1 MMNSPEMPDETILRL
16 QQELQEKERQ
26 LAKETRRRQRS
37 EAALRRARQELEDRI
52 DAAIDSLPGIF
63 YLFDEEGHF
72 IRWSKSFED
81 VSGYSAAEIAT
92 MHPLDFFTGEDRSII
107 AARIQEVFTTGA
119 TTAEAALATKDGRK
133 IPYLFSGRR
142 TSVNS
147 VPCMV
152 GMGVN
157 LAEQKQ
163 MEQELH
169 HLAER
174 LQLMLDNLTIVAYE
188 IDADGIFLLSRGK
201 GLEKLG
207 LQPDQVVGASIFELY
222 QEYPV
227 IIEAAHLALAGE
239 VQHFE
244 VEVAGVVWN
253 SNFIP
258 IVNEQGEVER
268 LFGTGIDV
276 TEHKRA
282 EQALRREKAF
292 TEAIVDSLPGVFFL
306 LSGEGRFLRWNQNAE
321 RVLGYTP
328 AEISVL
334 QPTDVVA
341 PTDRAL
347 LGEKIRAAFTEGG
360 ADLEANVLTK
370 DGRTIPYLFT
380 GQRILVDKGPFIV
393 GVGIDISDRRQA
405 EEKSQ
410 RSQTQLQRVID
421 TVPEGVLLLDAYG
434 QIILANPVAE
444 EYLRLL
450 VPERINGP
458 LSYLGGRSLADLLTS
473 PPKGFWHEISANGRR
488 FEVISRP
495 VESSPDN
502 MGWVLVV
509 RDVTQKREIQQRV
522 QEQERLAAVGQLAA
536 GIAHDFNNI
545 IAVIVLY
552 TQLIQRTT
560 ELPRSVR
567 EKLQTVEQQATRAA
581 DLTQQILD
589 FSRQSLMAR
598 QPLDLVAF
606 LQDLTVFLGRTL
618 PENVSVDLNHG
629 SEEYVIYAD
638 PARLQQVIM
647 NLAVNARDAMPQ
659 GGRLQFS
666 LARLLLTDDATCPVP
681 GMTPGHWVVVR
692 VTDSGIG
699 IPSQAI
705 KHIFEPF
712 FTTKEVGKGVGLGLA
727 QVYGIV
733 QQHDGHLD
741 VETAVGQGTTF
752 LLYFPAFAA
761 GEVET
766 AVVDS
771 TTAPQGQGQ
780 TVLVVE
786 DDPVTRQALADSLQ
800 ILQYQVVEA
809 ENGRDALTILE
820 TMAEQIDLVLSDVV
834 MPEMGGMAL
843 FHAMQQ
849 RQLTMPLILLTG
861 HPMHKEMETLLGL
874 GLAGWV
880 TKPTNL
886 PDLANL
892 LAQVLAR

>member
-1 MMNSPEMPDETILRL
+1 
-16 QQELQEKERQ
+16 
-26 LAKETRRRQRS
+26 
-37 EAALRRARQELEDRI
+37 
-52 DAAIDSLPGIF
+52 
-63 YLFDEEGHF
+63 
-72 IRWSKSFED
+72 
-81 VSGYSAAEIAT
+81 
-92 MHPLDFFTGEDRSII
+92 
-107 AARIQEVFTTGA
+107 
-119 TTAEAALATKDGRK
+119 
-133 IPYLFSGRR
+133 
-142 TSVNS
+142 
-147 VPCMV
+147 
-152 GMGVN
+152 
-157 LAEQKQ
+157 
-163 MEQELH
+163 
-169 HLAER
+169 
-174 LQLMLDNLTIVAYE
+174 
-188 IDADGIFLLSRGK
+188 
-201 GLEKLG
+201 
-207 LQPDQVVGASIFELY
+207 
-222 QEYPV
+222 
-227 IIEAAHLALAGE
+227 
-239 VQHFE
+239 
-244 VEVAGVVWN
+244 
-253 SNFIP
+253 
-258 IVNEQGEVER
+258 
-268 LFGTGIDV
+268 
-276 TEHKRA
+276 
-282 EQALRREKAF
+282 
-292 TEAIVDSLPGVFFL
+292 
-306 LSGEGRFLRWNQNAE
+306 
-321 RVLGYTP
+321 
-328 AEISVL
+328 
-334 QPTDVVA
+334 
-341 PTDRAL
+341 
-347 LGEKIRAAFTEGG
+347 
-360 ADLEANVLTK
+360 
-370 DGRTIPYLFT
+370 
-380 GQRILVDKGPFIV
+380 
-393 GVGIDISDRRQA
+393 
-405 EEKSQ
+405 
-410 RSQTQLQRVID
+410 
-421 TVPEGVLLLDAYG
+421 
-434 QIILANPVAE
+434 
-444 EYLRLL
+444 
-450 VPERINGP
+450 
-458 LSYLGGRSLADLLTS
+458 
-473 PPKGFWHEISANGRR
+473 
-488 FEVISRP
+488 
-495 VESSPDN
+495 
-502 MGWVLVV
+502 
-509 RDVTQKREIQQRV
+509 
-522 QEQERLAAVGQLAA
+522 
-536 GIAHDFNNI
+536 
-545 IAVIVLY
+545 
-552 TQLIQRTT
+552 
-560 ELPRSVR
+560 
-567 EKLQTVEQQATRAA
+567 
-581 DLTQQILD
+581 
-589 FSRQSLMAR
+589 
-598 QPLDLVAF
+598 LDLVAF